1 MLDVNPI
8 QVMGR
13 GTNVDFSIDDAVPIE
28 VATER
33 LEEYLKENRF
43 WCSSGVITVNVGRRM
58 LAPEEITRIK
68 QVLDQNSG
76 LKVARFWCAP
86 SIMEEALSANLG
98 FGVAFSPTDKP
109 APASPELQESLEF
122 PSGSHQSSA
131 QAASARKPRSAE
143 LRDPS
148 FLSAVELWQEPDTSE
163 SVDFSEAS
171 EVNWDDT
178 ASYAKPSDQRRGPV
192 IREDTRQAD
201 WERLQHNSIVLDQPE
216 SSATARGPWAEDK
229 SAAEVLISMY
239 PKEATS
245 GLNRGNEALLIKTT
259 CRSGE
264 VIRYAGDVVVFADVN
279 PGAEII
285 ADGDIVV
292 FGSLR
297 GLAHA
302 GAGGDVQATIT
313 ALKMETHRLQIGPYT
328 GVTPKANQRSKS
340 NRIIPKIAYV
350 RRRGVY
356 VAPFAG
362 RFAGYSGGTPYGG

>member
-1 MLDVNPI
+1 MLETNPI

-28 VATER
+28 VAAKK
-33 LEEYLKENRF
+33 LEDYLKENRF
-43 WCSSGVITVNVGRRM
+43 WCSSGVITVNVGRRV
-58 LAPEEITRIK
+58 LVPEEISEIK
-68 QVLDQNSG
+68 RVLDQNSG
-76 LKVARFWCAP
+76 LRVARFWCAP
-86 SIMEEALSANLG
+86 SIMEEALSANMG
-98 FGVAFSPTDKP
+98 FGVAFSPSGRPAATEAESDPIASAKP
-109 APASPELQESLEF
+109 ARRSRPDSPSVR
-122 PSGSHQSSA
+122 SS
-131 QAASARKPRSAE
+131 
-143 LRDPS
+143 
-148 FLSAVELWQEPDTSE
+148 VEMWREPDFAE
-163 SVDFSEAS
+163 PVDFSRAS
-171 EVNWDDT
+171 MADWSDSSAEI
-178 ASYAKPSDQRRGPV
+178 AEPSPGTGPV
-192 IREDTRQAD
+192 IHEDSRAGD
-201 WERLQHNSIVLDQPE
+201 WERLQHNRDVLEE
-216 SSATARGPWAEDK
+216 SESDTPLGGPWDEDK
-229 SAAEVLISMY
+229 SAEDFLQSMY

-264 VIRYAGDVVVFADVN
+264 VIRYAGDIVVFADVN

-313 ALKMETHRLQIGPYT
+313 ALKLETHRLQIGPYT
-328 GVTPKANQRSKS
+328 GVASKPNQSSKS
-340 NRIIPKIAYV
+340 NRISPKIAYV